1 MLFSVQT
8 AGEKI
13 KSPQTGFDI
22 TLPGKEVAQIRIDSN
37 FGDSEA
43 TEGSV
48 VSLVSGAVQGFKLDQ
63 LVVRVKEGS

>member
-1 MLFSVQT
+1 M
-8 AGEKI
+8 
-13 KSPQTGFDI
+13 
-22 TLPGKEVAQIRIDSN
+22 AQIRIDSN